1 MEDESVAKEAK
12 YIYGVIQNGG
22 RTTFGPI
29 GIGGRGDE
37 VYVVPYQDLAA
48 VVSDCPATD
57 YKAVKEKEKIVRD
70 LAAHQRVT
78 EEVMKHCSILPMKFG
93 TMVDEK
99 KEVESVLRQGYINLK
114 EAQAAFQDKVE
125 VEVVATW
132 DLASVFREI
141 GNEEPIAKLK
151 AKTEGKP
158 ALRGLNDRIKLGK
171 MVYESLGRRRE
182 DHQREI
188 LEVLA
193 NCSIDTQ
200 KNALMDDSFVMNVA
214 FLIDKE
220 RQDEFDERLEELD
233 RRMGGAL
240 NFRRIGP
247 LPPYSFATIEVRP
260 MTHKEVKGAREL
272 LGLGEKACLGEIK
285 KAYYDLAQEYHPNAQ
300 PDSDAEE
307 RFTQIVQAYELLKSH
322 CFGQAAAHGITS
334 KKAATDYSCS
344 FTPVA
349 IEEGVLVTIKRL
361 ERET

>member
-1 MEDESVAKEAK
+1 MARDAK
-12 YIYGVIQNGG
+12 YIYGVIENGG

-48 VVSDCPATD
+48 VVSDCPAID
-57 YKAVKEKEKIVRD
+57 YKAIKDKEKIVRD

-93 TMVDEK
+93 TMVEDEK
-99 KEVESVLRQGYINLK
+99 SVENVLRQGYFNLR
-114 EAQAAFQDKVE
+114 EAHAAFQDKIE
-125 VEVVATW
+125 VEVVVTW
-132 DLASVFREI
+132 DLASVFQEI

-151 AKTEGKP
+151 AETEGKP
-158 ALRGLNDRIKLGK
+158 PLRGLNDRIKLGK
-171 MVYESLGRRRE
+171 MVYESLGCRRE
-182 DHQREI
+182 DHQREM

-193 NCSIDTQ
+193 NCSIDRQ

-233 RRMGGAL
+233 KRIGGAL

-260 MTHKEVKGAREL
+260 MTGKEVRGAREL
-272 LGLGEKACLGEIK
+272 LGLGEKASLGEIK
-285 KAYYDLAQEYHPNAQ
+285 KAYYDLAQECHPDAQ
-300 PDSDAEE
+300 PEGDAEE
-307 RFTQIVQAYELLKSH
+307 RFTRIAQAYKLLGGYSL
-322 CFGQAAAHGITS
+322 GQAAAQGITS

-344 FTPVA
+344 FTPA
-349 IEEGVLVTIKRL
+349 TIEEGVLVTVKRL

>member
-1 MEDESVAKEAK
+1 MAKDAK
-12 YIYGVIQNGG
+12 YIYGVIQNGE

-48 VVSDCPATD
+48 AVSDCPFID
-57 YKAVKEKEKIVRD
+57 YSALKEKEKIVRD

-93 TMVDEK
+93 TMVEDER
-99 KEVESVLRQGYINLK
+99 EVESVLRQGYFNLK
-114 EAQAAFQDKVE
+114 EAQAAIQDKVE

-132 DLASVFREI
+132 DLASVFQEI

-151 AKTEGKP
+151 AKTDGNP
-158 ALRGLNDRIKLGK
+158 GLRGLNDRIKLGK
-171 MVYESLGRRRE
+171 MVYESLARRRE
-182 DHQREI
+182 DHQKEI
-188 LEVLA
+188 VEALA
-193 NCSIDTQ
+193 NCSIDTH
-200 KNALMDDSFVMNVA
+200 KNALMDDSFLMNVA

-233 RRMGGAL
+233 KSMGGAL

-247 LPPYSFATIEVRP
+247 LPPYSFATIEVWP
-260 MTHKEVKGAREL
+260 MTHKEVKRAREL
-272 LGLGEKACLGEIK
+272 LGLGEKASLGEIK
-285 KAYYDLAQEYHPNAQ
+285 KAYYDLAQEYHPDAQ

-307 RFTQIVQAYELLKSH
+307 RFTQISQAHRLLKSY
-322 CFGQAAAHGITS
+322 CLGQAAAQGITS
-334 KKAATDYSCS
+334 TKAATKYSCS
-344 FTPVA
+344 FTPAA
-349 IEEGVLVTIKRL
+349 IEEGVLVTVKRL

>member
-1 MEDESVAKEAK
+1 VTKDAK

-22 RTTFGPI
+22 RTTFGPL

-48 VVSDCPATD
+48 VVSDCPAMD
-57 YKAVKEKEKIVRD
+57 YKAVKDKEKIVRD

-78 EEVMKHCSILPMKFG
+78 EEVMKHSSILPMKFG
-93 TMVDEK
+93 TMVEEK
-99 KEVESVLRQGYINLK
+99 AVESVLRQGYFNLK

-132 DLASVFREI
+132 DLASVVREI

-158 ALRGLNDRIKLGK
+158 GLRGLNDRIKLGK

-193 NCSIDTQ
+193 NCSLDRQ
-200 KNALMDDSFVMNVA
+200 KNALMDDSFVMNAA

-220 RQDEFDERLEELD
+220 RQAEFDERLEELD

-260 MTHKEVKGAREL
+260 MTHKEVKQAREL
-272 LGLGEKACLGEIK
+272 LGLVEKASLGEIK
-285 KAYYDLAQEYHPNAQ
+285 KAYYDLAQECHPDAQ
-300 PDSDAEE
+300 PGSDAEGH
-307 RFTQIVQAYELLKSH
+307 FTQIAQAYKLLKSY
-322 CFGQAAAHGITS
+322 CLGQAAAQGITS
-334 KKAATDYSCS
+334 KKAATDYPCS
-344 FTPVA
+344 FTPAA
-349 IEEGVLVTIKRL
+349 IEDGILVTIKRL

>member
-1 MEDESVAKEAK
+1 MAEEAK

-22 RTTFGPI
+22 RRTFGSI

-37 VYVVPYQDLAA
+37 VYVVPCQDLAA
-48 VVSDCPATD
+48 VVSDCPAID

-93 TMVDEK
+93 TMVEEE
-99 KEVESVLRQGYINLK
+99 KEVESVLRQGYFNLK

-125 VEVVATW
+125 VEVVVTW
-132 DLASVFREI
+132 DLTSVFQEV
-141 GNEEPIAKLK
+141 GNEEPIAKLR
-151 AKTEGKP
+151 AKTEGRP
-158 ALRGLNDRIKLGK
+158 GLRGLNDRINLGK
-171 MVYESLGRRRE
+171 IVYESLSRRRE

-188 LEVLA
+188 VEVLA
-193 NCSIDTQ
+193 NCSIDRQ

-233 RRMGGAL
+233 KGMGGAL

-260 MTHKEVKGAREL
+260 MTHQEVKGAREL
-272 LGLGEKACLGEIK
+272 LGLGEKASLGEIK
-285 KAYYDLAQEYHPNAQ
+285 EAYYDLAQECHPDAQ
-300 PDSDAEE
+300 PDGNAGE
-307 RFTQIVQAYELLKSH
+307 RFTQIAQAYELLKSY
-322 CFGQAAAHGITS
+322 CLGQAAAQGITS
-334 KKAATDYSCS
+334 KKAAAEYSCS
-344 FTPVA
+344 FTPAA

-361 ERET
+361 GRET